1 MMFLRRQGIRATQPF
16 YLSHV
21 QPYTTSPRLSFPR
34 KGAEDRN
41 DINTDATEYSK
52 SGTDDFAAHQT
63 DAAYDPAKTDPQ
75 DEKDTAGEGTEANPL
90 DVSPA
95 NPDVSQQRHPSEG
108 GAEKG
113 PDKSTGSGRGSPKKG
128 KTIS

>member
-1 MMFLRRQGIRATQPF
+1 MSFRRNVIRSTPF
-16 YLSHV
+16 FRPPRA
-21 QPYTTSPRLSFPR
+21 QTYTTSPRLSFPR

-52 SGTDDFAAHQT
+52 SGTDDMAAAQQ
-63 DAAYDPAKTDPQ
+63 DAAFNPHRTDPQ
-75 DEKDTAGEGTEANPL
+75 DQKNVAGEGAESNPL

-95 NPDVSQQRHPSEG
+95 NPDVSQQINPTEG

-113 PDKSTGSGRGSPKKG
+113 PEKSSGSARASPKKG
-128 KTIS
+128 KPVQ